1 MKDTFSKNPE
11 FLLKTIWRFDSNG
24 VAITAFYDNHP
35 DSIVYYDYQ
44 QLANV
49 WSSIDTI
56 DYQKILTRTL
66 LTTQSMV
73 KRFVES
79 FKRQPDT
86 IDAIFGEPWSHVSV
100 RHINYERKTPFKL
113 SSAWL
118 HELVN
123 RDIKNLK
130 QKNAGIVSILDPEF
144 SNPVYHRVMVSG
156 HQIYDIDTQSV
167 HNVRLDYTLGNLN
180 TDISNEIMHI
190 FSNQFQIDK
199 KNIKFYHTQ
208 DIMMRFFANTG
219 LINGCCI
226 DLSGFITDVYVFER
240 GMLQQWGTLPFG
252 TMTMTRILAQKMHMT
267 TNQLLILLRLYKKNL
282 LANDTRKNIQELFDK
297 IIISWKRDLQL
308 FLGSAVVNGS
318 IIDKVFW
325 MGDNQTLL
333 SFCINAVESEKIIFP
348 VIFGTHEINNHSITS
363 LLESFSSYES
373 LSREITHDQ
382 DILIKIALSL

>member
-1 MKDTFSKNPE
+1 
-11 FLLKTIWRFDSNG
+11 
-24 VAITAFYDNHP
+24 
-35 DSIVYYDYQ
+35 
-44 QLANV
+44 
-49 WSSIDTI
+49 
-56 DYQKILTRTL
+56 
-66 LTTQSMV
+66 
-73 KRFVES
+73 
-79 FKRQPDT
+79 
-86 IDAIFGEPWSHVSV
+86 
-100 RHINYERKTPFKL
+100 
-113 SSAWL
+113 
-118 HELVN
+118 
-123 RDIKNLK
+123 
-130 QKNAGIVSILDPEF
+130 
-144 SNPVYHRVMVSG
+144 
-156 HQIYDIDTQSV
+156 
-167 HNVRLDYTLGNLN
+167 
-180 TDISNEIMHI
+180 
-190 FSNQFQIDK
+190 
-199 KNIKFYHTQ
+199 
-208 DIMMRFFANTG
+208 
-219 LINGCCI
+219 
-226 DLSGFITDVYVFER
+226 
-240 GMLQQWGTLPFG
+240 MLQQWGTLPFG